1 MTANEREL
9 AEALASELEA
19 EIRPAR
25 VRKPLTRGR
34 IFVISLASL
43 LSLTFIWFAI
53 TSTIAG
59 STQVKTQDIGFEVVS
74 DQQVDFRFTV
84 TTPAEL
90 SNPATCAVQ
99 ALNQQ
104 FAIVGYKEVALP
116 AKTKAGEVIS
126 VTVNTTELAVS
137 GLVDYCWLD

>member
-1 MTANEREL
+1 MKSTEREL
-9 AEALASELEA
+9 AEALASEIEA

-53 TSTIAG
+53 ASTIAG

-84 TTPAEL
+84 STPAEL

-116 AKTKAGEVIS
+116 AKNKAGEVIS

>member
-1 MTANEREL
+1 MTTNDREL
-9 AEALASELEA
+9 AEALASEVEA
-19 EIRPAR
+19 ENRRAR
-25 VRKPLTRGR
+25 ARKPLTRGR
-34 IFVISLASL
+34 IFVISLASI
-43 LSLTFIWFAI
+43 LSISFFAFAI

-59 STQVKTQDIGFEVVS
+59 SRQVKTQDISFEVVS

-90 SNPATCAVQ
+90 TSPATCGVQ

-126 VTVNTTELAVS
+126 VTINTTELAVS
-137 GLVDYCWLD
+137 SLVDYCWLD